1 MMQVRVPVLFLFWVI
16 VGLVSAP
23 SVALA
28 GSEQDAA
35 ETGRLLAIL
44 LDSGRV
50 TVGANQALIND
61 AEKGDKG
68 FTPEVFEK
76 QLVEKFKERSGV
88 DLTNLKSANVP
99 EMEIGR
105 ASCRKECRSRW

>member
-1 MMQVRVPVLFLFWVI
+1 MKKLRVPVIFLFWVI
-16 VGLVSAP
+16 VGLALTPNVS
-23 SVALA
+23 SA
-28 GSEQDAA
+28 GPEQDAA

-99 EMEIGR
+99 E
-105 ASCRKECRSRW
+105 RSEEHTSELQSQSNLV